1 MENNLKKQPPVSE
14 VKAMQDSGGV
24 VKHRTGTGV
33 VSGLILCF
41 WVLCSNEEG
50 EGGEGGIK
58 VTELARTATSPLFS
72 C

>member
-1 MENNLKKQPPVSE
+1 MKKHPPVSE
-14 VKAMQDSGGV
+14 VRAMQDSGGV
-24 VKHRTGTGV
+24 GEHRTGAGMD
-33 VSGLILCF
+33 SGLILCF

-58 VTELARTATSPLFS
+58 VTLSWHVAATSPLFS

>member
-1 MENNLKKQPPVSE
+1 MSE
-14 VKAMQDSGGV
+14 VRAMQDSGGV
-24 VKHRTGTGV
+24 VEHRTGAGV

-58 VTELARTATSPLFS
+58 VTLSWHVAATSPLFS

>member
-1 MENNLKKQPPVSE
+1 MSE
-14 VKAMQDSGGV
+14 VRAMQDSGGV
-24 VKHRTGTGV
+24 VEHRTGV

-58 VTELARTATSPLFS
+58 VTLSWHVAATSPLFS

>member
-1 MENNLKKQPPVSE
+1 
-14 VKAMQDSGGV
+14 MQDSGGMV
-24 VKHRTGTGV
+24 ERRTGAGV

-58 VTELARTATSPLFS
+58 SNTELARSCHLTSILLLEGRIIAP
-72 C
+72 